1 MKRDLKMMDFK
12 DGKREKKIIKTAF
25 IGIVTNFFLAGA
37 KNFIAMVSNS
47 VALISDAIN
56 NISDAGSS
64 IITIFGSKLAS
75 KMPDEDHPYGYGR
88 TEYIGGLI
96 GSVIVLMLGFQFL
109 KTSVENILAPEPTNF
124 TMPFLVF
131 LFCAIFVKFA
141 LGFYY
146 KKIGKETKSISLRAV
161 GQEALG
167 DAIISCVILVSAAL
181 SYFANIQIDGYAGT
195 LASFFIIIN
204 GVLLIKETF
213 DKIIGQ
219 RVKSKRRS
227 AMKFTLL

>member
-25 IGIVTNFFLAGA
+25 IGIVANFFLAGA
-37 KNFIAMVSNS
+37 KIFIAMVSNS

-96 GSVIVLMLGFQFL
+96 VSVIVLIHWF
-109 KTSVENILAPEPTNF
+109 SVSKNIGRKYPCARAYNLYD
-124 TMPFLVF
+124 
-131 LFCAIFVKFA
+131 AIFGIF
-141 LGFYY
+141 
-146 KKIGKETKSISLRAV
+146 
-161 GQEALG
+161 
-167 DAIISCVILVSAAL
+167 ILC
-181 SYFANIQIDGYAGT
+181 NIC
-195 LASFFIIIN
+195 
-204 GVLLIKETF
+204 
-213 DKIIGQ
+213 
-219 RVKSKRRS
+219 
-227 AMKFTLL
+227 